1 MNFCSYRKKGLF
13 TLISADY
20 MCVTNDNFSLKRV
33 NAHLISFF
41 TMKRIRQHF
50 VSQVGTIKSNVH
62 LVTLPKIFFSMPK
75 MIYIWSFIPHLEFH
89 FPFLIYALY
98 SFFSTTV
105 WLFHCRGFACN
116 IKRRRQDMDFFFRL

>member
-75 MIYIWSFIPHLEFH
+75 IFIFGVSFPIWSFI
-89 FPFLIYALY
+89 
-98 SFFSTTV
+98 S
-105 WLFHCRGFACN
+105 LF
-116 IKRRRQDMDFFFRL
+116 